1 MKLQHS
7 NWRENLAKDFFN
19 KFSTNEST
27 QIYNRSCDLYPGLY
41 LQIPTENH
49 LRLDQAKLCFQMD
62 YETGMPQGYKVY
74 ELRNSNRLIEEFM
87 LLANISV
94 ANKIHEC
101 FPDLAVLRC
110 HPEPKQAI
118 LDRSVEFL
126 QRFGIRI
133 DGSTSKYD
141 FFLIEFI
148 YSSTFL
154 RNPAIIQ
161 LFLQKFQMG

>member
-1 MKLQHS
+1 
-7 NWRENLAKDFFN
+7 
-19 KFSTNEST
+19 
-27 QIYNRSCDLYPGLY
+27 
-41 LQIPTENH
+41 
-49 LRLDQAKLCFQMD
+49 MD

-141 FFLIEFI
+141 FFKLNL
-148 YSSTFL
+148 YVHLLFL
-154 RNPAIIQ
+154 KKYAIIAKKMIITN
-161 LFLQKFQMG
+161 LN

>member
-1 MKLQHS
+1 
-7 NWRENLAKDFFN
+7 
-19 KFSTNEST
+19 
-27 QIYNRSCDLYPGLY
+27 
-41 LQIPTENH
+41 
-49 LRLDQAKLCFQMD
+49 MD

-133 DGSTSKYD
+133 DGSTSKY
-141 FFLIEFI
+141 EFSKLNI
-148 YSSTFL
+148 FTCFV
-154 RNPAIIQ
+154 RNHEIIALLQ
-161 LFLQKFQMG
+161 LFSQKFRMSLAILE